1 MPHEPSVGLHGG
13 RDEPTPGEA
22 VTARI
27 LAFPAR
33 APQRVDPATAL
44 ERIVESLTR
53 KQTHLLA
60 TEIDVL
66 TAALFVGEPH
76 PDRSLPEGIRAR
88 HSRRCRSR
96 LTGGPC
102 DCEPSYEASAYSTLE
117 KTKVRKT
124 FTARQDAISWRRRQ
138 LGLADTG
145 QLRKPTRVTLAE
157 TGRSWLEM
165 AEAGE
170 ILNRSGDPYKPST
183 LRTIEQDL
191 RLRLIPELGPH
202 AMSDIYKADLQRL
215 VGKWLKQGLSASKIH
230 ATITAAQVLWR
241 DFDLITGTD
250 NLLANDPTHGLRLP
264 AVRGRRDRIATSDE
278 AHRLLTALEEEE
290 RALWGC
296 AMYAGLRHG
305 EIRALQVDDLKLQLS
320 RIEICR
326 GWDQYHGEIDPK
338 TEKGERPTVI
348 IKLLD
353 ELLREHLQR
362 TGRTGEDLVFGRT
375 ATQPF
380 NSNTVNNRAR
390 KAWKQARQRE
400 DEQDVIPEHER
411 ITAIGLH
418 ECRHTAV
425 SHMLDAGITIDKVSK
440 FMGHS
445 SITVTIDRYGHLLPG
460 GEADAAALLDA
471 YHERRRR

>member
-1 MPHEPSVGLHGG
+1 MPHEPSVRLLGG
-13 RDEPTPGEA
+13 RDEPTLDDTGSA
-22 VTARI
+22 TI
-27 LAFPAR
+27 LAFPA
-33 APQRVDPATAL
+33 PEVEHVDPATAL
-44 ERIVESLTR
+44 ERIVASLTR

-60 TEIDVL
+60 AEIEAL
-66 TAALFVGEPH
+66 TAALDFEPH
-76 PDRSLPEGIRAR
+76 TDPALPEGIRQG
-88 HSRRCRSR
+88 HSRRCHFK
-96 LTGGPC
+96 LTGGSC
-102 DCEPSYEASAYSTLE
+102 SCEPSYEASVYSRLE

-124 FTARQDAISWRRRQ
+124 FTRKQDAISWRRSQ

-157 TGRSWLEM
+157 TGRTWLAM

-170 ILNRSGDPYKPST
+170 ILNRSGDQYKPST

-202 AMSDIYKADLQRL
+202 AMSDIYKTDLQRL
-215 VGKWLKQGLSASKIH
+215 VGKWSRQKLSASKIH
-230 ATITAAQVLWR
+230 ATISAAQVLWR

-264 AVRGRRDRIATSDE
+264 AVRGRRDRIATSEE
-278 AHRLLTALEEEE
+278 AHRLITALKDEDQ
-290 RALWGC
+290 ALWGC

-305 EIRALQVDDLKLQLS
+305 EIRALQVDDIALTLS

-326 GWDQYHGEIDPK
+326 GWDQHEGEINPK
-338 TEKGERPTVI
+338 TEKGNRPTVI

-353 ELLREHLQR
+353 TLLRRHLER
-362 TGRTGEDLVFGRT
+362 TGRTGKDLVFGRT

-390 KAWKQARQRE
+390 KAWKEARERE
-400 DEQDVIPEHER
+400 DEEDVIPERER

-425 SHMLDAGITIDKVSK
+425 SHMLDAGLTIDKVSK

-460 GEADAAALLDA
+460 GEAEAAALLDT